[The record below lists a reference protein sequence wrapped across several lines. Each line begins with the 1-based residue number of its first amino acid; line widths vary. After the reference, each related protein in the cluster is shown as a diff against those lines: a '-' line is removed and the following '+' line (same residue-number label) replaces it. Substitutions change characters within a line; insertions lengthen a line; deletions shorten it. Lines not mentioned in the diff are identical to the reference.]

1 MKSYEIETSQRIKDA
16 LQILDASKIVEIGS
30 GILDRTAEIFRRCFD
45 DRPAIIIADM
55 NTYPAAG
62 RQVETLLKNS
72 GISLLETFIFRE
84 ADLYA
89 EMQHVDHLVELL
101 SKVDAIAIAVGSGTI
116 NDLVKLSSYRCGR
129 QYLVVVTA
137 GSVDGYSA
145 YGASISENGFKQTFF
160 CPAPQ
165 AVIVDLD
172 VIAAAPRIM
181 NAWGYADLAAKI
193 PAGADWIIADAL
205 GIEPIDRIAW
215 NFVQRPLRKLIAD
228 PAGVR
233 NGDQR
238 ALCFLI
244 EGLIMSGL
252 AMQQAKS
259 SRPASGAE
267 HQFSHLWDNQ
277 HHIHHGKAPSHG
289 FKVAVGSMASIAL
302 YEAMFAILGDAPSA
316 KLRDVTGYW
325 LDFADIEREIKREF
339 PSPKESVQII
349 EQSREKYVDHREL
362 AKRVAQAVSIWPDL
376 KKKLLKQLLDF
387 KEFQALLRKVGAP
400 LSPLDIGIE
409 PDRLR
414 ASYRTAWLIRQRYT
428 ILDFTYQ
435 LGIFE
440 QCIGYIFDSDRY
452 WKSSSE

>member
-1 MKSYEIETSQRIKDA
+1 MKSYEMETSQRIQDA
-16 LQILDASKIVEIGS
+16 LQIVDASKIVEIGS
-30 GILDRTAEIFRRCFD
+30 GILGRTAEVFQNCFG

-62 RQVETLLKNS
+62 KRVETVIKNA
-72 GISLLETFIFRE
+72 GLPLLETFIFRE

-129 QYLVVVTA
+129 QYLAVVTA

-145 YGASISENGFKQTFF
+145 YGASISENSFKQTFY

-165 AVIVDLD
+165 AVIVDID

-193 PAGADWIIADAL
+193 PAGADWLIADAL
-205 GIEPIDRIAW
+205 EIEPIDEIAW

-228 PAGVR
+228 PTGIR
-233 NGDQR
+233 NGDQQ

-244 EGLIMSGL
+244 EGLLMSGL

-277 HHIHHGKAPSHG
+277 HHVHNGKAPSHG
-289 FKVAVGSMASIAL
+289 FKVAVGSLASIAL
-302 YEAMFAILGDAPSA
+302 YESLFEILGDSPSA

-325 LDFADIEREIKREF
+325 VDFADIEREIKQVF
-339 PSPKESVQII
+339 PNTKESVQII
-349 EQSREKYVDHREL
+349 EQSREKYVAHREL

-376 KKKLLKQLLDF
+376 KKKLQKQLLDF
-387 KEFQALLRKVGAP
+387 KEFRDMLRQVAAP
-400 LSPLDIGIE
+400 QSPLDIGIE
-409 PDRLR
+409 LERLKS
-414 ASYRTAWLIRQRYT
+414 SYRSAWLIRQRYT
-428 ILDFTYQ
+428 ILDFTQQ
-435 LGIFE
+435 LGIFN
-440 QCIGYIFDSDRY
+440 QCIRHIFDSGRY

>member
-1 MKSYEIETSQRIKDA
+1 MKSYEIETSQRIQDA
-16 LQILDASKIVEIGS
+16 LQIVDASKIVEIGS
-30 GILDRTAEIFRRCFD
+30 CILDRTAEIFRSCFG

-62 RQVETLLKNS
+62 QQVETLLKNA
-72 GISLLETFIFRE
+72 GIPLLGAFIFRE
-84 ADLYA
+84 PDLYA
-89 EMQHVDHLVELL
+89 EMQHVEHLVVRL
-101 SKVDAIAIAVGSGTI
+101 SNVDAIAIAVGSGTI

-145 YGASISENGFKQTFF
+145 YGASITENGFKQTFF
-160 CPAPQ
+160 CPAPR

-172 VIAAAPRIM
+172 VIAAAPRVM
-181 NAWGYADLAAKI
+181 NAWGYADLVAKI
-193 PAGADWIIADAL
+193 PSGADWVIADAL
-205 GIEPIDRIAW
+205 EIEPIDDIAW
-215 NFVQRPLRKLIAD
+215 NFVQRPLRKLISD
-228 PAGVR
+228 PAGIR

-238 ALCFLI
+238 TLCFLI

-252 AMQQAKS
+252 AMQKVKS

-277 HHIHHGKAPSHG
+277 HHIHNGKAPSHG

-302 YEAMFAILGDAPSA
+302 YEAMFTILGDAPSS
-316 KLRDVTGYW
+316 KLRDVTSYW
-325 LDFADIEREIKREF
+325 PDFADIEREIKREF
-339 PSPKESVQII
+339 PSTKDSVQII
-349 EQSREKYVDHREL
+349 EQSRQKYVDRREL
-362 AKRVAQAVSIWPDL
+362 VKRIALAVSIWPDL
-376 KKKLLKQLLDF
+376 KKKLLEQLLDF
-387 KEFQALLRKVGAP
+387 KEFQALLRKIGAP

-409 PDRLR
+409 PERLR

-428 ILDFTYQ
+428 ILDFTQQ

-440 QCIGYIFDSDRY
+440 QCIRHIFGSGLY